1 MIDYIAFYCDMRQ
14 QALKSDV
21 DWDISFDE
29 FKEGLH
35 EMIMEGLIDVD
46 WATVH

>member
-1 MIDYIAFYCDMRQ
+1 MIDYIAFYRDMKKK
-14 QALKSDV
+14 AKKSGV
-21 DWDISFDE
+21 EWDISFDE

-35 EMIMEGLIDVD
+35 DMIMNGDIDVD